1 MAQCSLSPAERKQF
15 HAQILFNSIFFRT
28 QQAIAWLSAALVLQ
42 KASSFNH
49 HINLNIFNWYGIFYL
64 YFSASLY
71 YRANN
76 IFITVAEM
84 ETDLFYSGST
94 GDQKNICGYIEGQ
107 LDASEY
113 IRCHSVISGRFV
125 QVQNNIF
132 AGESFHLAEVEVF
145 GV

>member
-1 MAQCSLSPAERKQF
+1 
-15 HAQILFNSIFFRT
+15 
-28 QQAIAWLSAALVLQ
+28 
-42 KASSFNH
+42 
-49 HINLNIFNWYGIFYL
+49 
-64 YFSASLY
+64 
-71 YRANN
+71 
-76 IFITVAEM
+76 M
-84 ETDLFYSGST
+84 EADLFYSEST
-94 GDQKNICGYIEGQ
+94 GDQKNLCGYIEGQ